1 MRVLLASS
9 LSQVKQFMMTVEGFR
24 PVVGVTVTV
33 IVVTVIIAM
42 LFVAVTIF
50 DRLREANGS
59 DLVQNWKRTAGQH
72 CVASGRFVVA

>member
-1 MRVLLASS
+1 
-9 LSQVKQFMMTVEGFR
+9 MMTVEGFR

-59 DLVQNWKRTAGQH
+59 DLVQNWQRTADQH